1 MSDFDGASGSAKRL
15 HIALSLLLLTGIN
28 LFNYVD
34 RYLISSLLPLIKS
47 DFRLTS
53 TQEGLLGTAFIL
65 VYLLAAPLFGW
76 LGDRFSR
83 RPVITAGV
91 ALWSLATAASGLA
104 RGFGSLLPLRSL
116 VGVGEASYASVSPGL
131 IADYVPPRR
140 RAMAM
145 SVFYM
150 AIPVGAALGY
160 VLGGFFG
167 SRIGWRPT
175 FLLVGGPGLVL
186 ALLALFIHEPAR
198 PDPAAA
204 GDRPGEDFIAR
215 CRDHLFR
222 NPAWIRL
229 TASYTLYTFAM
240 GGLAFWMP
248 SFLVRGKGFS
258 VEDSGVLFGVL
269 TVITGVG
276 GTFTGGWLAD
286 VLQRRRPDGYVRM
299 CWLTIALSLPFIAA
313 FILVPHRWTTLALV
327 FAAEWLLFMNTGP
340 VNTMIVGCVPPSLR
354 STAMA
359 VNIFFIHL
367 LGDALSPALIGW
379 VADHRSLS
387 AALWLVPVAVGLSA
401 AVLATVRYKEYPEE
415 TAREGG

>member
-1 MSDFDGASGSAKRL
+1 LISGPQGANDSAKRL
-15 HIALSLLLLTGIN
+15 HIAFSLLLLTGIN
-28 LFNYVD
+28 LVNYID
-34 RYLISSLLPLIKS
+34 RYLISSLLPLIKG

-145 SVFYM
+145 SFFYM

-167 SRIGWRPT
+167 SRIGWRHT
-175 FLLVGGPGLVL
+175 FMLVGGPGLVL
-186 ALLALFIHEPAR
+186 ALLALFVHEPKRVVPGADVAR
-198 PDPAAA
+198 
-204 GDRPGEDFIAR
+204 GGPGFLAQ

-222 NPAWIRL
+222 NQAWIWL
-229 TASYTLYTFAM
+229 TVSSTLYTFAM
-240 GGLAFWMP
+240 GGISFWMP
-248 SFLVRGKGFS
+248 SYLVRHRGFT
-258 VEDSGVLFGVL
+258 VEESGVLFGIM
-269 TVITGVG
+269 TVISGLG
-276 GTFTGGWLAD
+276 GTFSGGWLAD
-286 VLQRRRPDGYVRM
+286 AMQRRNPGGYVRM
-299 CWLTIALSLPFIAA
+299 CWLTIALSLPFMAA
-313 FILVPHRWTTLALV
+313 SNLITHRPTALAMV
-327 FAAEWLLFMNTGP
+327 FAAEWLLFMCTGP
-340 VNTMIVGCVPPSLR
+340 VNTMIVGCVPATLR

-367 LGDALSPALIGW
+367 FGDALSPALIGW
-379 VADHRSLS
+379 VADRQSLPV
-387 AALWLVPVAVGLSA
+387 ALWLIPVAMGLSA
-401 AVLATVRYKEYPEE
+401 ATMVVVRYREYAE
-415 TAREGG
+415 TAD

>member
-1 MSDFDGASGSAKRL
+1 MTLDSPGANDFARRL
-15 HIALSLLLLTGIN
+15 HILFSLLLLTGIN
-28 LFNYVD
+28 LINYVD
-34 RYLISSLLPLIKS
+34 RYLISSLLPLIKG
-47 DFRLTS
+47 DFRLTN

-65 VYLLAAPLFGW
+65 VYLLAAPVFGW

-104 RGFGSLLPLRSL
+104 RGFGSLLPFRSL

-131 IADYVPPRR
+131 IADYVSSRR

-167 SRIGWRPT
+167 SRIGWRHT
-175 FLLVGGPGLVL
+175 FLLVGGPGLLL
-186 ALLALFIHEPAR
+186 ALLALFIHEPKR
-198 PDPAAA
+198 PAPAATESRT
-204 GDRPGEDFIAR
+204 GMDFLAQ

-222 NPAWIRL
+222 NPVWIRL
-229 TASYTLYTFAM
+229 TVAYTLYTFAM
-240 GGLAFWMP
+240 GGMAFWMP

-286 VLQRRRPDGYVRM
+286 AMQRRRPDGYVRM
-299 CWLTIALSLPFIAA
+299 SWITIALSLPFIAA

-387 AALWLVPVAVGLSA
+387 TALWLIPVAVVLSA
-401 AVLATVRYKEYPEE
+401 AAMATVRYTEHPE
-415 TAREGG
+415 AAG